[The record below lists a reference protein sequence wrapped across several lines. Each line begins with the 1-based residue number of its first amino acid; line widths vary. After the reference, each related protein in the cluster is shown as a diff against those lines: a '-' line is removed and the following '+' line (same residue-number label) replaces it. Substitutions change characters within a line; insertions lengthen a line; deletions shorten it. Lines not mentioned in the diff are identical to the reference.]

1 MSDLSW
7 WKGPEAFWRQTMTE
21 GGQLCGSLLGD
32 LIPRT
37 SNHLLRWVL
46 LLPHYIF
53 KGIPKQWKRLDVNPH
68 NRIRRISAIL
78 HSFAVVSFLNV
89 ESLPTSTEASPFW
102 KYNIAIFHYRNH
114 SLPNI
119 RAFDASEASRGIY
132 LIFFC
137 YPSKSFI
144 QCLIHKILCIFFKM
158 HKISHKHINSC
169 MLCSCQIAT
178 KRFIDFPL

>member
-7 WKGPEAFWRQTMTE
+7 WRGPEAFWRQTMTE
-21 GGQLCGSLLGD
+21 EGQLCGSLLGD

-37 SNHLLRWVL
+37 SNHLLHWVL
-46 LLPHYIF
+46 LLSHYIF

-78 HSFAVVSFLNV
+78 HSFAAVSFLNV
-89 ESLPTSTEASPFW
+89 ECLPTSIEASPFW

-132 LIFFC
+132 LIFFAIPVNHLYSAWFIKSC
-137 YPSKSFI
+137 VFFLRCTKYPI
-144 QCLIHKILCIFFKM
+144 N
-158 HKISHKHINSC
+158 ISTLAC
-169 MLCSCQIAT
+169 CVLA
-178 KRFIDFPL
+178 R